1 MVNSPG
7 KLVLDNV
14 DVDVEQVADKLADRL
29 VQQVQSNCRNY
40 LH

>member
-7 KLVLDNV
+7 KLALDNV
-14 DVDVEQVADKLADRL
+14 DVDVEQVADKLAGML